1 MQRRRGMNPT
11 RMKMLRTPSRRRKG
25 VSPISRRKFVL
36 PVTACLL
43 MTSYKGLFY
52 VFISLKNCFWF
63 VLFQLQRRMKIAEL
77 KQICARPDVVEVVC
91 LVQQLS
97 IHLGSLMPILDWICF
112 LCFLLYLSVQHCI
125 VPKPA
130 VNPDICP
137 MIYPAIVRW
146 CRSIKTA
153 HEIQTC
159 NFINTFVLLPS
170 IAC

>member
-1 MQRRRGMNPT
+1 MVFADSCVALELVLSLLCCNLISGSYFAGRMVRRRMRLALMQRRRGMDPT
-11 RMKMLRTPSRRRKG
+11 RTKMLRTPSRRRKG

-91 LVQQLS
+91 LV
-97 IHLGSLMPILDWICF
+97 
-112 LCFLLYLSVQHCI
+112 
-125 VPKPA
+125 
-130 VNPDICP
+130 
-137 MIYPAIVRW
+137 
-146 CRSIKTA
+146 
-153 HEIQTC
+153 
-159 NFINTFVLLPS
+159 
-170 IAC
+170 